1 MRISDWSADV
11 CSADLN
17 CLGEAAA
24 HHITQRLV
32 AHLRAKALLNH
43 LGRHFAATKSF
54 HLHRS
59 RQLAQAITHFA
70 LQAICRQTDRQATL
84 QRRKGFNR
92 YVHGHSCPPATTA
105 ATQNPRRPVRSEE
118 RRVGN
123 ECASTCRS
131 RWSPYH

>member
-43 LGRHFAATKSF
+43 LGRHFAATNSF
-54 HLHRS
+54 HLHRL

-70 LQAICRQTDRQATL
+70 LQEICRQPDRNATPT
-84 QRRKGFNR
+84 RRKGFNPYVYCHSELGGAR
-92 YVHGHSCPPATTA
+92 YREQV
-105 ATQNPRRPVRSEE
+105 
-118 RRVGN
+118 
-123 ECASTCRS
+123 
-131 RWSPYH
+131 W